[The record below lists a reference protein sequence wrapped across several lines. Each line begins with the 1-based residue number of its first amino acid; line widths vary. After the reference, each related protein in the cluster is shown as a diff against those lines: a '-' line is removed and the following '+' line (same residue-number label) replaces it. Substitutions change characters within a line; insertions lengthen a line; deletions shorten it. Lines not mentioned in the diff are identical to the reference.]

1 MILEICVAV
10 FDGFLIAKYS
20 QLFNLRLLCNENG
33 VLLEGKRNTVGRQKD
48 YSWKVKV
55 VLLQGNVSF
64 LRSKKLLAD
73 VNTIITHCIL
83 AT

>member
-1 MILEICVAV
+1 MQREY
-10 FDGFLIAKYS
+10 FWKAKGI
-20 QLFNLRLLCNENG
+20 Q
-33 VLLEGKRNTVGRQKD
+33 LEGKRTTVGRQKD

-55 VLLQGNVSF
+55 VFLQGNVSF
-64 LRSKKLLAD
+64 LRNKKLLAD

>member
-10 FDGFLIAKYS
+10 FDVFLIAKYS
-20 QLFNLRLLCNENG
+20 QLFNLRLLCNAKG
-33 VLLEGKRNTVGRQKD
+33 LLLEGKRTTVGRQKD

-55 VLLQGNVSF
+55 VFLQGNVSF